1 MVNHHFWKFL
11 YSILTWLLLF
21 QMEHGNKSQET
32 RRRRVDVEE
41 NLQLYRARVIEVHR
55 FQTFAQ
61 GGLQT
66 FLHVTWSMVL
76 SRSAFVLFLDFL
88 EANCSEPISPIGY
101 EHVILFMLLFFSMNC
116 YKHILYILRWVN
128 RQNDPFNLV
137 DSIFVT
143 LSSSKGLNTWNSMG
157 GEQLNYQTD
166 SRFMWDDHPITH
178 RVGSPSSDRQSKLCI
193 TILAR
198 HLW

>member
-21 QMEHGNKSQET
+21 QMEHGYKSQET

-101 EHVILFMLLFFSMNC
+101 EHVILFILLFFQWTATST
-116 YKHILYILRWVN
+116 
-128 RQNDPFNLV
+128 F
-137 DSIFVT
+137 STF
-143 LSSSKGLNTWNSMG
+143 SG
-157 GEQLNYQTD
+157 GSTD
-166 SRFMWDDHPITH
+166 KMTH
-178 RVGSPSSDRQSKLCI
+178 LIWWIPS
-193 TILAR
+193 
-198 HLW
+198 LWP